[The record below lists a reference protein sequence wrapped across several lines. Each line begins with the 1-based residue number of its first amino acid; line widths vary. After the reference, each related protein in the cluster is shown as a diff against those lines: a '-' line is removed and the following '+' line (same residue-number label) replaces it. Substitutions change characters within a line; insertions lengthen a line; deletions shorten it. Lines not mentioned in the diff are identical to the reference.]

1 MFFLMNVLNIKNR
14 SIFMK
19 KHALT
24 VNLFSSADLEASAK
38 ISMTVVDVN
47 SNRNDLTPSP
57 STACH
62 RQRRVTVTY
71 FIS

>member
-1 MFFLMNVLNIKNR
+1 
-14 SIFMK
+14 MK

-62 RQRRVTVTY
+62 RNLFYKLNITE
-71 FIS
+71 FIDKFFEIL

>member
-1 MFFLMNVLNIKNR
+1 
-14 SIFMK
+14 MK

-38 ISMTVVDVN
+38 ISMTEVDVN

-62 RQRRVTVTY
+62 
-71 FIS
+71 